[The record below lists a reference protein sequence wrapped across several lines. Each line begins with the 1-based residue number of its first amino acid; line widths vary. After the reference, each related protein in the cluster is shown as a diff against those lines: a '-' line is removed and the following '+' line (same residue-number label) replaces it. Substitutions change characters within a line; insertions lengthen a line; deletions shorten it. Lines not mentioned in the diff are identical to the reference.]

1 MWYVYILQVPS
12 SYLWL
17 QKVLEG
23 EVAQR
28 RESGVPP
35 VLTQEEFT
43 RLTDKIPEND
53 ILDDEDLAL
62 GAYECVICTYLWG
75 AVCQKNQQKCDP
87 SYVYHVIYV

>member
-1 MWYVYILQVPS
+1 M
-12 SYLWL
+12 
-17 QKVLEG
+17 

-62 GAYECVICTYLWG
+62 GTYECLVLYTLCSICM
-75 AVCQKNQQKCDP
+75 
-87 SYVYHVIYV
+87 SYVLWSLYIHVLTTNHSVFHFCVCFFK